1 MTDRPDFPHSY
12 DGLSQLVRHLRAP
25 DGCPWDREQTPSS
38 LRPLLLEE
46 CYELIEAIDEGD
58 TDGLIGE
65 LGDVLFHVVLQVQ
78 IADEA
83 GLFSQG
89 QVMQALIQKLV
100 RRHPHVFAD
109 TKVADAREVKANWE
123 VSKQRERGRADASTL
138 DGVPKSMPA
147 LSYAHSVQQRAAR
160 TGFDWEDFP
169 GALDKV
175 TEELAEIA
183 SARSAEETERELG
196 DLLFS
201 IVNAARWMGVEPEGA
216 LRQANARFYARFAA
230 MEKLSRDR
238 NLAFRGLSLDEKESL
253 WQEAKALEG

>member
-25 DGCPWDREQTPSS
+25 GGCPWDREQTPSS

-46 CYELIEAIDEGD
+46 CYELIEAIDEND
-58 TDGLIGE
+58 NDALLEE

-89 QVMQALIQKLV
+89 QIMQTIIQKLV
-100 RRHPHVFAD
+100 RRHPHVFGD
-109 TKVADAREVKANWE
+109 TKVADAREVETNWE
-123 VSKQRERGRADASTL
+123 VLKQRERGGADSSAL
-138 DGVPKSMPA
+138 DGVPGQMPA
-147 LSYAHSVQQRAAR
+147 LSYAQAVQQRAAR
-160 TGFDWEDFP
+160 TGFDWEDFS
-169 GALDKV
+169 GVLDKV

-183 SARSAEETERELG
+183 SAPSDGETERELG

-201 IVNAARWMGVEPEGA
+201 IVNAARWMGVDAEGA
-216 LRQANARFYARFAA
+216 LRQANRRFYSRFVT

-238 NLAFRGLSLDEKESL
+238 GLAFRGLSLDEQESL